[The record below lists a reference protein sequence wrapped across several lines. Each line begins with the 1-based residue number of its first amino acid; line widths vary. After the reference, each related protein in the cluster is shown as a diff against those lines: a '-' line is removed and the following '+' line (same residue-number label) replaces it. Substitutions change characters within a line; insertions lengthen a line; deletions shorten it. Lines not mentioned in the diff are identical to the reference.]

1 MGRQGGR
8 RWGQQGCRMEPG
20 MQGSRWASVPPTLG
34 SFSLKNKKKTKMQK
48 ERKGI
53 ITYQGLCEAESFAD
67 LTTETKPMEQ

>member
-1 MGRQGGR
+1 
-8 RWGQQGCRMEPG
+8 